1 MKLKPI
7 NTMTTETYKNA
18 EIRVVQHKDGSHT
31 VDVPSLKMEWQGENL
46 GITLTMIKSLIDKI
60 NEK

>member
-1 MKLKPI
+1 MK
-7 NTMTTETYKNA
+7 TETYNNT